1 MKNLNDLF
9 KKKLAE
15 QQFEGKDKYWA
26 QLEKK
31 LTENA
36 QEKVV
41 IAWYKQWLLPVI
53 ALLTIGIAA
62 LIYNS
67 NVTSVEPVQSIS
79 SNQSTPISSAQEV
92 AAASPTNTEIA
103 IAENA
108 THGSSISKPVENTEA
123 HTAKLNTP
131 SIENTAIS
139 KQINKTTNSIQAQ
152 PQKTAAAR
160 EPVVASN
167 KVSRPSHA
175 VKGALA
181 NEPIKT
187 KEPVLSNNE
196 IEESNANGLDQNK
209 IASAETQKPNENKTA
224 PSDGLQATTTSIGNT
239 NKALDFSQV
248 EMPMAYL
255 SPKALSA
262 LIYPESNKEIN
273 TNILPVKSNP
283 SRLIM
288 NLSIYGGAMYS
299 MKQLMTKEGNTASY
313 LSRRKAEETNSI
325 KPNVGIDLELK
336 RGHWTLTS
344 GFNFHQQGEKRNYSD
359 QFTRMV
365 PYDSLVI
372 NINNNSA
379 WLVDSTVFYALQYNS
394 IITSHD
400 TTITYYDETSG
411 LFYTASLPV
420 NITQSTLIDTNY
432 YYAIDSSYNQS
443 IDTIKTN
450 YELKKLMVVKD
461 PNQANLKGRNTFSY
475 IEVPVLIGYEW
486 GLKRWRLSLKG
497 GIGVGMLTRQQSY
510 YLTSDEAEV
519 APVSTAVYTKI
530 MYNGILRAGVHYN
543 FTPQFGIDIVPFS
556 RVNINNMTNKNA
568 PFNQKYN
575 NVGLQFGFS
584 YKL

>member
-31 LTENA
+31 LTENS

-92 AAASPTNTEIA
+92 AAAFPTNTEIA

-123 HTAKLNTP
+123 HNAKLNTP

-196 IEESNANGLDQNK
+196 IVESNANGLDQNK

-224 PSDGLQATTTSIGNT
+224 PGDGLQATTTSIGNT

-299 MKQLMTKEGNTASY
+299 MKELMTKEGNTASY

-568 PFNQKYN
+568 PFKQKFN